1 MNSREWINLFFTL
14 HVNSE
19 ELLHRSLGWTGTGQ
33 SEMVGLGP
41 AQFKKEKIYL

>member
-1 MNSREWINLFFTL
+1 ML

-19 ELLHRSLGWTGTGQ
+19 ELLHRSLGWTSTGQ

-41 AQFKKEKIYL
+41 AQFKKEKKYLWADTGPTLF